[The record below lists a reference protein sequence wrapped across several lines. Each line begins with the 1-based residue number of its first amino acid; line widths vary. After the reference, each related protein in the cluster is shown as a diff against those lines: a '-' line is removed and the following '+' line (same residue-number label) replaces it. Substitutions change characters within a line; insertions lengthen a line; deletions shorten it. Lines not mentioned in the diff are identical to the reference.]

1 MSNGKNKIYIQDA
14 KGIGTYVEMEQKNLL
29 LENNNGDTIEKMKNI
44 LKEYDWKIDTSDY
57 LVRKA
62 YAALKNILWKI
73 MWSFLKLLVKILYI
87 WYNLIV

>member
-44 LKEYDWKIDTSDY
+44 LKEYD
-57 LVRKA
+57 
-62 YAALKNILWKI
+62 
-73 MWSFLKLLVKILYI
+73 
-87 WYNLIV
+87 